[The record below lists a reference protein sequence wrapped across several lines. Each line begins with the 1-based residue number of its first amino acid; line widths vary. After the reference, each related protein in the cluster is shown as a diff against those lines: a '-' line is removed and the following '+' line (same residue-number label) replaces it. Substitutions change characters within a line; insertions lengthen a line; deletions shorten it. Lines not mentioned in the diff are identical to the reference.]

1 MRLARGP
8 VVVVLTSFVLS
19 SLACAEGVAPPKAS
33 VRPYEPEPS
42 LALEPPEA
50 RAGVEALPPGEAPGA
65 AARAPPPAAAPLP
78 VEGASLDAVKAV
90 ARGAAKEGNLE
101 VARSAY
107 RLWLA
112 EDRLDPAPAIG
123 LGRLELEKGDR
134 AAAARLADEALVRD
148 LSSAEA
154 FHLKGRVL
162 LAEKQL
168 SAAAAAFEGAV
179 ARPPG
184 HALAFNNLCQIHLKA
199 GEWGRAVEAL
209 SAATLLRPDVAYM
222 HNNLGLAYEKLGQT
236 SEALAEYRT
245 AVVLAPRYG
254 SAAANLR
261 RLSALAAA
269 PGRAG
274 FDAVAE

>member
-1 MRLARGP
+1 MCLARGP
-8 VVVVLTSFVLS
+8 VVVVLTSLVLS
-19 SLACAEGVAPPKAS
+19 SLACAEGAAPPKAS

-50 RAGVEALPPGEAPGA
+50 TSVLESSAPDEELVGA
-65 AARAPPPAAAPLP
+65 ELAPPPPSAPLP
-78 VEGASLDAVKAV
+78 VEGAALDAVKAV

-162 LAEKQL
+162 LSERQL
-168 SAAAAAFEGAV
+168 SAAAAAFESAV
-179 ARPPG
+179 ELDPG
-184 HALAFNNLCQIHLKA
+184 HAFAFNNLGLCHLKA

-269 PGRAG
+269 PGSGG